1 VVPDLVTVAKGLGGG
16 LAIGACVGVGRG
28 ATLLGPGEHG
38 TTFGGNPVACA
49 AALAVLHAI
58 ERDDL
63 LAHVRAV
70 GAHIVERVEALGHPA
85 VAGARGAGL
94 LLAILLTGPYSA
106 AVAELALESGF
117 IVNNPA
123 PDVIRLAPPLIL
135 TTAQADEFLAALP
148 ALLDAAVARSAGAQ
162 ASPTPNGAP
171 R

>member
-1 VVPDLVTVAKGLGGG
+1 VAKGLGGG
-16 LAIGACVGVGRG
+16 LAVGACVGVGRG
-28 ATLLGPGEHG
+28 ASLLGPGEHG

-63 LAHVRAV
+63 LAHVRRV
-70 GAHIVERVEALGHPA
+70 GAHIVEGVEALGHPA

-94 LLAILLTGPYSA
+94 LLAVLLTGPYSA
-106 AVAELALESGF
+106 AVADLALEAGF

-148 ALLDAAVARSAGAQ
+148 ALLDAAAARTAGPQ
-162 ASPTPNGAP
+162 ASPTSNGAP